1 MPELPEVETV
11 RRGLTPALEGRILV
25 RVEARRPDLRVPL
38 PEHFAKRLTGRRVMK
53 LDRRAKYLL
62 LHLDDHMVLVI
73 HLGMSGSLRVE
84 GQGLGRFHHE
94 RGKLNAHDHVVF
106 ETDQGVSVTYND
118 PRRFGLMTLVSENG
132 LAQDRLFAGMGPE
145 PLGSDL
151 TPNYLLEAASK
162 RRTPVKSLL
171 LDQHIVA
178 GLGNIYV
185 CEALHRAH
193 IHPER
198 QASTLKKA
206 EVKRLVPAI
215 QDILLAAIEAG
226 GSSLRDFQ
234 QTSGELGYFQHQFA
248 VYDRSDQPCPTPAC
262 KGTIARLVQSN
273 RSTYFC
279 PSCQK

>member
-11 RRGLTPALEGRILV
+11 RRGLIPALDGRLLA

-38 PEHFAKRLTGRRVMK
+38 PENFAKRLTGRRVMK
-53 LDRRAKYLL
+53 LERRAKYLL

-84 GQGLGRFHHE
+84 GKGLGQFHHE

-106 ETDQGVSVTYND
+106 ETDQGVCVTYND

-132 LAQDRLFAGMGPE
+132 LTQDRLFADMGPE
-145 PLGSDL
+145 PLGPDL
-151 TPNYLLEAASK
+151 TPDYLWQAAST

-215 QDILLAAIEAG
+215 QDILLAAIDAG

-248 VYDRSDQPCPTPAC
+248 VYDRADQPCPTPAC
-262 KGTIARLVQSN
+262 KGTISRLVQSN

>member
-11 RRGLTPALEGRILV
+11 RRGLIPALDGRLLT

-38 PEHFAKRLTGRRVMK
+38 PENFAKRLTGRRVMK

-84 GQGLGRFHHE
+84 GHGLGQFHHE
-94 RGKLNAHDHVVF
+94 RGKLGAHDHVVF
-106 ETDQGVSVTYND
+106 ETDQGVTVTYND

-132 LAQDRLFAGMGPE
+132 LGQDKLFADMGPE
-145 PLGSDL
+145 PLGAEL
-151 TPNYLLEAASK
+151 TPEYLLQSASN
-162 RRTPVKSLL
+162 RRVAVKSLL

-198 QASTLKKA
+198 PSNTLKKA
-206 EVKRLVPAI
+206 EVKRLIPAI
-215 QDILLAAIEAG
+215 REILQAAIAAG

-248 VYDRSDQPCPTPAC
+248 VYDQFDQPCPTPAC
-262 KGTIARLVQSN
+262 KGTIARMVQSN

>member
-11 RRGLTPALEGRILV
+11 RRGLIPALEGRLLT

-38 PEHFAKRLTGRRVMK
+38 PEDFAKRLTGRRVMR

-84 GQGLGRFHHE
+84 GHGLGQFHHE

-106 ETDQGVSVTYND
+106 ETDHGVCVTYND
-118 PRRFGLMTLVSENG
+118 PRRFGLMSLVSENG
-132 LAQDRLFAGMGPE
+132 LTQDKLFADIGPE
-145 PLGSDL
+145 PLGPDL
-151 TPNYLLEAASK
+151 TPDYFLEAASN
-162 RRTPVKSLL
+162 RRVPVKSWL

-198 QASTLKKA
+198 QACTLKKA
-206 EVKRLVPAI
+206 EVRRLIPAI
-215 QDILLAAIEAG
+215 REILTAAIEAG

-248 VYDRSDQPCPTPAC
+248 VYDRLDQPCPTPAC
-262 KGTIARLVQSN
+262 KGTIARMVQSN

>member
-1 MPELPEVETV
+1 
-11 RRGLTPALEGRILV
+11 
-25 RVEARRPDLRVPL
+25 
-38 PEHFAKRLTGRRVMK
+38 
-53 LDRRAKYLL
+53 
-62 LHLDDHMVLVI
+62 VI

>member
-11 RRGLTPALEGRILV
+11 RRGLVPALDGRLFA

-38 PEHFAKRLTGRRVMK
+38 PEDFAKRLTGRRVVK

-84 GQGLGRFHHE
+84 GHGLGRFHHE
-94 RGKLNAHDHVVF
+94 RGKLGAHDHVVF
-106 ETDQGVSVTYND
+106 ETDQGAIVTYND

-132 LAQDRLFAGMGPE
+132 LGQDPLFADMGPE
-145 PLGSDL
+145 PLGDDFSPD
-151 TPNYLLEAASK
+151 YLCQAAAN

-171 LDQHIVA
+171 LNQHVVA

-198 QASTLKKA
+198 DARTLSKA
-206 EVKRLVPAI
+206 EVKRLIPAI
-215 QDILLAAIEAG
+215 RDILQAAIAAG

-234 QTSGELGYFQHQFA
+234 QTSGELGYFQHQFT
-248 VYDRSDQPCPTPAC
+248 VYDRSDQPCPTRAC
-262 KGTIARLVQSN
+262 KGTITRMVQSN